1 MNDIKQT
8 YEIAGTPAQV
18 WRALTEPRIIE
29 EWSGASATFPL
40 QVGAA
45 YLLWDGTIG
54 GEIVEIVPQQKL
66 VQTWKP
72 QDWTRTDSIVTFM
85 LMPQGSGTRVDLH
98 HVNVEESDFDGTTE
112 GWDLYYLGAIKR
124 LLEGEAPEGAGEM
137 APAPAK
143 RTRTAKR
150 VVKKTAVRKTAT
162 REKTVAKKTPAKK
175 KPVARSK
182 TPAARRRKTTSPRT
196 HSR

>member
-1 MNDIKQT
+1 MNDIRQT
-8 YEIAGTPAQV
+8 YEIAATPAEV

-29 EWSGASATFPL
+29 EWSEARATFPL

-45 YLLWDGTIG
+45 YSLWDGSIV
-54 GEIVEIVPQQKL
+54 GEIVEFVPLQKL

-112 GWDLYYLGAIKR
+112 GWDIYYLGAIKR
-124 LLEGEAPEGAGEM
+124 MFEAQKPKRAAAKKE
-137 APAPAK
+137 PVKNKPAK
-143 RTRTAKR
+143 KLAKR
-150 VVKKTAVRKTAT
+150 KTVQKKSAAKKTVK
-162 REKTVAKKTPAKK
+162 KKTPAKK
-175 KPVARSK
+175 AKK
-182 TPAARRRKTTSPRT
+182 K
-196 HSR
+196 

>member
-124 LLEGEAPEGAGEM
+124 MFEAQKPKRA
-137 APAPAK
+137 AAKKAAAKKPAK
-143 RTRTAKR
+143 SKASK
-150 VVKKTAVRKTAT
+150 KKTT
-162 REKTVAKKTPAKK
+162 AKKTVKKKPAAKKAKK
-175 KPVARSK
+175 K
-182 TPAARRRKTTSPRT
+182 
-196 HSR
+196 